1 MKLTI
6 NAVHFKT
13 DQKLEEFISKK
24 LSKVEKLYNGVISS
38 EIMLKLDKNESHSN
52 KITEIKLMIPGNDL
66 FVKKQS
72 DSFEQ
77 ATDTAVN
84 ALIKQLKKHKE
95 KKK

>member
-24 LSKVEKLYNGVISS
+24 LSKVEKLYNSVIAS
-38 EIMLKLDKNESHSN
+38 EIVLKLDKSESHGN

-84 ALIKQLKKHKE
+84 ALIKQLKKHKD
-95 KKK
+95 KIK

>member
-24 LSKVEKLYNGVISS
+24 LSKVEKLYNRVIAG
-38 EIMLKLDKNESHSN
+38 EIVLKLDKNESHGN
-52 KITEIKLMIPGNDL
+52 KITEIKLVIPGNDL
-66 FVKKQS
+66 FVKKQA

-84 ALIKQLKKHKE
+84 ALIKQLKKHKD
-95 KKK
+95 KIK

>member
-24 LSKVEKLYNGVISS
+24 LSKVEKLYNSVIAS
-38 EIMLKLDKNESHSN
+38 EIVLKVDKNESRGN

-77 ATDTAVN
+77 ATDIAVN
-84 ALIKQLKKHKE
+84 ALIKQLKKHKD
-95 KKK
+95 KIK

>member
-24 LSKVEKLYNGVISS
+24 LSKVEKLYNSVIAS
-38 EIMLKLDKNESHSN
+38 EIVLKLDKNESHGN
-52 KITEIKLMIPGNDL
+52 KITEIKLTIPGNDL

-84 ALIKQLKKHKE
+84 ALIKQLKKHKD
-95 KKK
+95 KIK

>member
-24 LSKVEKLYNGVISS
+24 LSKVEKLYNGVIAS

-84 ALIKQLKKHKE
+84 ALIKQLKKYKD